1 MKSLNLLAHPNGHK
15 KVQRK
20 KTQVSSAF
28 SLAVIICLL
37 SANLLAA
44 TPVLSAS
51 ETPSIPP
58 DFAGFKGIVV
68 GDACNLRTG
77 PGTDYPSKGL
87 VLQGTWLD
95 ILTKENNWLKVKYKN
110 DEVWIA
116 DWLVDIDLSSHNIK
130 AVISKADVNIRQ
142 GPGTDYPVIG
152 LTQKGYSYYAEAK
165 RGDWIRFSLGTGKAG
180 WVRAD
185 LLDLL
190 LPSIKET
197 EKPAGDMVVRPRS
210 STVTVYQFPLKGS
223 ATMATIAPGNSAKY
237 ITSRGAWIAVETS
250 SGTRGWVYGP
260 DTVITLLTDPALSF
274 GVSESSWSM
283 GKYSTIVVNATNV
296 NFRSGPGTTY
306 PVISMVQKGDTLR
319 VLETEGQW
327 IKCISP
333 KGIVGWIAS
342 WLTAGT
348 PGKSPGFSV
357 SLDISSSVR
366 VFTVQGPFESSSIAS
381 KEDDKVLE
389 ISTSSSFGTSGRL
402 DINFCEFQSIK
413 VEGNSVVVS
422 FQEKPSYVIK
432 EQNAGKLV
440 LVFSPVIT
448 SVTIEPGTDGETLE
462 VKTLGY
468 AWPTMHRN
476 GSSINMFLPGASYSG
491 EISEI
496 QGNLVKATSISSQQD
511 GVTLSLDASQSGSY
525 LLRKNPNSLE
535 AMFHNP
541 GLSGKT
547 IVIDP
552 GHGGTD
558 PGASGPTGY
567 AERVANW
574 EIAIRLKKLLEDA
587 GATVIMT
594 RHGIYEGA
602 TPPED
607 WNPDID
613 EYSGDL
619 AKRTAWSQKAHA
631 FVSIHNDAHADRSIA
646 GTTSYICENTLN
658 VSESRRLAQLIQG
671 EVTRSV
677 GTYDRGIRTANFF
690 VNRESL
696 CPSVLVEV
704 MYLSNPREEQLLKQ
718 AYIQDAAAL
727 GIFNA
732 LKAYFSPGTT
742 K

>member
-1 MKSLNLLAHPNGHK
+1 MKNLKLLPCIYAHKKTKRRELGLKTAVFAMALCLILTYLSSATPTLLA
-15 KVQRK
+15 
-20 KTQVSSAF
+20 SE
-28 SLAVIICLL
+28 AV
-37 SANLLAA
+37 
-44 TPVLSAS
+44 
-51 ETPSIPP
+51 SIPA
-58 DFAGFKGIVV
+58 DFAGFKAIVV

-77 PGTDYPSKGL
+77 PGTNYASKGL

-95 ILTKENNWLKVKYKN
+95 IVTKENDWLKVRYKN
-110 DEVWIA
+110 EEVWIA
-116 DWLVDIDLSSHNIK
+116 DWLVDIDLSSHNIRI
-130 AVISKADVNIRQ
+130 VITKTDVNIRQ
-142 GPGTDYPVIG
+142 GPGTDYPVTG
-152 LTQKGYSYYAEAK
+152 LTQKGQSYYAEAK
-165 RGDWIRFSLGTGKAG
+165 RGDWIRFSLGTGRSG

-185 LLDLL
+185 LLELQ
-190 LPSIKET
+190 LPSIEET
-197 EKPAGDMVVRPRS
+197 EKPAGDMLVRPRTGS
-210 STVTVYQFPLKGS
+210 VTVYQSPLKGS
-223 ATMATIAPGNSAKY
+223 GTMATISPGNSAKY

-250 SGTRGWVYGP
+250 AGIRGWVYGP
-260 DTVITLLTDPALSF
+260 DTVITLLTDPTLSF

-283 GKYSTIVVNATNV
+283 GKYSTIVVNATDV
-296 NFRSGPGTTY
+296 NFRSGPGTSY
-306 PVISMVQKGDTLR
+306 PVISMVQKGDALR

-348 PGKSPGFSV
+348 PGKAPGFSV
-357 SLDISSSVR
+357 SLDTSSSVR
-366 VFTVQGPFESSSIAS
+366 IFTVQGPFESFSITPD
-381 KEDDKVLE
+381 EDNNTLE
-389 ISTSSSFGTSGRL
+389 ITTSSSFGTSGRL
-402 DINFCEFQSIK
+402 DINFCEFQSVRI
-413 VEGNSVVVS
+413 EGNKVLVS
-422 FQEKPSYVIK
+422 FQEKPSYVIR
-432 EQNAGKLV
+432 EQTPGKLV

-448 SVTIEPGTDGETLE
+448 SVTIEPSTEGETLE

-491 EISEI
+491 QISEI
-496 QGNLVKATSISSQQD
+496 QGNLVKATNISPQQD

-535 AMFHNP
+535 AIFHNP
-541 GLSGKT
+541 GLSGKI

-567 AERVANW
+567 TERVANF
-574 EIAIRLKKLLEDA
+574 EIAMKLKALLEQA

-594 RHGIYEGA
+594 RQGIYESA

-619 AKRTAWSQKAHA
+619 AKRAAWSQKAHA
-631 FVSIHNDAHADRSIA
+631 FVSIHNDAHADRSIG

-658 VSESRRLAQLIQG
+658 VAESKRLAQLIQS
-671 EVTRSV
+671 EVTKNL
-677 GTYDRGIRTANFF
+677 GTYDRGVRTANFF

-718 AYIQDAAAL
+718 AHIQDTAAL

-732 LKAYFSPGTT
+732 LKTYFSPGTSR
-742 K
+742 